1 MVFFGLFSESGTL
14 GDSCT
19 SMRLRQGVLLSFL
32 YVVFRFAASICYSNA
47 SERGSP
53 LPPHG
58 LIALFTESPHG
69 RHDPAD
75 GAHQLRLFLSG
86 HIVYVSALS
95 AFYAFIQ
102 SIRGLVR
109 FRVLMNALTG
119 GGIWCTM
126 VLPVVFML
134 LRSRKLI
141 AAQTSSIS
149 QHFR

>member
-19 SMRLRQGVLLSFL
+19 SMCLRQGVLLSFL

-109 FRVLMNALTG
+109 FRVLMNAPTG

-141 AAQTSSIS
+141 AAQTSSIP

>member
-1 MVFFGLFSESGTL
+1 MGGMILPTVRTNSGFS
-14 GDSCT
+14 
-19 SMRLRQGVLLSFL
+19 
-32 YVVFRFAASICYSNA
+32 Y
-47 SERGSP
+47 P
-53 LPPHG
+53 
-58 LIALFTESPHG
+58 
-69 RHDPAD
+69 RHI
-75 GAHQLRLFLSG
+75 L
-86 HIVYVSALS
+86 YVSALS

-109 FRVLMNALTG
+109 FRVLMNAPT

-141 AAQTSSIS
+141 AAQTSSNP